1 MGVCHRDSGTVHDR
15 GFSGGGLFFHCTAFR
30 AGLRVFERLVQLS
43 ELFIGHADTVIGN
56 SKHNVFFTGNLV
68 HFLPGHDDDRSLAG
82 VFLEDAVEK
91 SIFNDRLQ
99 DQLWNAALH
108 DLIRHINDEV
118 DFIVKSHIL

>member
-1 MGVCHRDSGTVHDR
+1 MGVGHRDSGTVHDR
-15 GFSGGGLFFHCTAFR
+15 GFSGGGLFFHSAVLR
-30 AGLRVFERLVQLS
+30 AGLRVFKRLVQFS

-68 HFLPGHDDDRSLAG
+68 RFLPGHDDDRSLAG